1 MRRLLMGL
9 ILSLVASAASAE
21 WVFVAENK
29 SGEIFYADSATKTS
43 KGNIVRMWEMQEYP
57 QPKGFGGNGKSYSA
71 RFYEQYDCAER
82 TSQTL
87 QFHGFAGQTL
97 TGEQVVSVSQPSDKY
112 FTPPNTPAE
121 LLLNIACK

>member
-1 MRRLLMGL
+1 
-9 ILSLVASAASAE
+9 
-21 WVFVAENK
+21 
-29 SGEIFYADSATKTS
+29 
-43 KGNIVRMWEMQEYP
+43 
-57 QPKGFGGNGKSYSA
+57 
-71 RFYEQYDCAER
+71 
-82 TSQTL
+82 L